1 MKQNEIT
8 HSILNAAYR
17 VHTELGPGLLE
28 SAYENCLAYELNQDE
43 IYVETQKPLPL
54 VYKEVKLECG
64 YRVDLFVENEVV
76 VEIKAVDGINDLHL
90 AQTLTY
96 LKLLKKEI
104 GLILNFNVTSLKNG
118 IKRVI
123 NSV

>member
-8 HSILNAAYR
+8 HSILSAAYR

-28 SAYENCLAYELNQDE
+28 SAYENCLAYELKQDGLF
-43 IYVETQKPLPL
+43 VETQKPLPL

-64 YRVDLFVENEVV
+64 YRVDLFVENEVI
-76 VEIKAVDGINDLHL
+76 VEIKATDGINDLYL

-96 LKLLKKEI
+96 LKLLNKEI
-104 GLILNFNVTSLKNG
+104 GLILNFNVKSLKQG

-123 NSV
+123 FTP